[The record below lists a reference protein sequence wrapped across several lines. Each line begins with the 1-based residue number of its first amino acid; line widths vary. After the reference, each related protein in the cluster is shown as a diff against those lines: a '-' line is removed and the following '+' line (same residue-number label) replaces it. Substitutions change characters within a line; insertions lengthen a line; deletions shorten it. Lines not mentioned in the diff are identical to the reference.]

1 MINIYDYASEGWFMI
16 ESAVAYTADHVDAMA
31 WDLDYDLKG
40 VEWDARERLDRIAMR
55 YGVTDGLEVYDD

>member
-1 MINIYDYASEGWFMI
+1 MINIVEV
-16 ESAVAYTADHVDAMA
+16 AVAYTADHVDAMA

>member
-1 MINIYDYASEGWFMI
+1 MNNIVKVAVDYA
-16 ESAVAYTADHVDAMA
+16 VDNLDAMA

-55 YGVTDGLEVYDD
+55 YGVTEGLEVYDA